1 MKKILTLLAVACMI
15 PLASAAAPLQWNSYE
30 KGVVTQE
37 NGVYTVKTTGRM
49 QGMRAIV
56 RNVQPCRYILTA
68 MVRGQGSIR
77 VAANG
82 CSGWAY
88 NQPCTLTAEWQPV
101 KVSYFETGKSFYFAF
116 YNHGKE
122 AITFEIKDIKLT
134 TSAMPCASDAD
145 IPGIL
150 YRAVDYPGNNGKLQK
165 KAGALNGKAL
175 WGKRY
180 YNMVTIPVPTTG
192 KAVYYYVHTVKN
204 NDKNIGINLRCFEQ
218 TFKGAV
224 FKGAAN
230 QWQWV
235 KIGPIQPRMIY
246 PSVTLNVQCDTA
258 TQLWID
264 KVVLSTDGALSD
276 DKLNALE

>member
-1 MKKILTLLAVACMI
+1 MKKILALLAVACMI
-15 PLASAAAPLQWNSYE
+15 PLASAAPLQWNSYE

-88 NQPCTLTAEWQPV
+88 NQPYTLTAEWQPV

-122 AITFEIKDIKLT
+122 AITFEVKDIKLT

-180 YNMVTIPVPTTG
+180 YNMVTIPVPTNS
-192 KAVYYYVHTVKN
+192 KAIYYYVHTVKN

-218 TFKGAV
+218 TFNGAV